1 MFTSVAG
8 STFLKAYNEKNK
20 INITAKQFFDQIFLP
35 LFFDHNKYMMTAGNS
50 PLENPRIKWEKMIK
64 EEIQF
69 ESVENR
75 QKRIIKMKEKIKS
88 HPIDASIA
96 VGYQTENETFGNTG
110 QITSMN
116 IVYTK
121 DDIYLSWIGSALGV
135 CVQGGYNIL
144 YNDTKLLMD
153 IYSGWI
159 YYRDYLTRYPLLRG
173 NQINTWN
180 GVWLCHIY
188 DRWKYD
194 QEHPMYGIDDP
205 VKSVKELL
213 EFPTVSWVNVV
224 TKIAQMHNS
233 PQYLGYVYNIGQTNT
248 TVGFIPFEL
257 PQIRKPYE
265 LYRRIFGED
274 AYLKD
279 ETKMIKIFGGEYGF
293 QAACQKGSIG
303 IEALEPKGL
312 RDYIYGSKGKIKM
325 PDYRKADEDQVV
337 TFNTYKIWVLAML
350 NNEQLWEKSLQ
361 IANALVEYA
370 SGGKKGKMDHINTV
384 EKFLVSSTKKSVIE
398 NIIPMIQN
406 ASEKVILY
414 SFCEA
419 INKMSNEDNRYF
431 LTLIRFQYAYKKSE
445 SDKI

>member
-1 MFTSVAG
+1 
-8 STFLKAYNEKNK
+8 
-20 INITAKQFFDQIFLP
+20 
-35 LFFDHNKYMMTAGNS
+35 
-50 PLENPRIKWEKMIK
+50 
-64 EEIQF
+64 
-69 ESVENR
+69 
-75 QKRIIKMKEKIKS
+75 
-88 HPIDASIA
+88 
-96 VGYQTENETFGNTG
+96 
-110 QITSMN
+110 
-116 IVYTK
+116 
-121 DDIYLSWIGSALGV
+121 
-135 CVQGGYNIL
+135 
-144 YNDTKLLMD
+144 
-153 IYSGWI
+153 
-159 YYRDYLTRYPLLRG
+159 
-173 NQINTWN
+173 
-180 GVWLCHIY
+180 
-188 DRWKYD
+188 
-194 QEHPMYGIDDP
+194 MYGIDDP